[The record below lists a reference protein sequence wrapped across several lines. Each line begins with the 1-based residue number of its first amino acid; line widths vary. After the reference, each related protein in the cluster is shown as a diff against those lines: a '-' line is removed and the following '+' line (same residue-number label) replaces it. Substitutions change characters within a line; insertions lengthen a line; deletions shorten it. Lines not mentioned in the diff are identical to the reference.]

1 MKPKSYDIIL
11 RHVEGYGWLPI
22 IERDGKEVYR
32 GEFRQTS
39 ISAVLACEEWDHEQ
53 ETVEHSKK

>member
-22 IERDGKEVYR
+22 IERDGRELYR
-32 GEFRQTS
+32 GSFFESAEEALQRAEFEYE
-39 ISAVLACEEWDHEQ
+39 VN
-53 ETVEHSKK
+53 